1 MLGALHNFL
10 RLQSWC
16 SKTKKIRVMK
26 SLSNRLLGRY
36 GLLEFG
42 QIGFGIKLGDSRDSD
57 GFSFILE
64 VWPFVLSHS
73 IRKLS

>member
-16 SKTKKIRVMK
+16 SKTKKIKVMK

-36 GLLEFG
+36 GLREFG
-42 QIGFGIKLGDSRDSD
+42 QIGFGIELGDRGDSD
-57 GFSFILE
+57 GFSFIVE
-64 VWPFVLSHS
+64 VRPFVLSHS